1 MLAEETIVE
10 RELLLAKLERKP
22 IKILILTIKL
32 TIIRKRMYE
41 VRDDNK
47 RNKRNKRKS

>member
-32 TIIRKRMYE
+32 MIIRKRMYE